1 MLVEVGMAARQ
12 LGVMGCALALLAG
25 CPSSSGSGSAGQGGH
40 AGHSD
45 ASVDAGSDAEDA
57 GMVVCPDSAMKPG
70 DFHIGATQAGDK
82 GHITAKLHSAS
93 PDPPE
98 RYNNTWQVELVD
110 GSGAPL
116 DDTMITKAQAAMPFH
131 QHAPKPA
138 TGITKLSD
146 PGQFEVGLFLTMPG
160 YFQLQFDVSSPSA
173 GDDHIV
179 FEYCLP
185 Q

>member
-1 MLVEVGMAARQ
+1 MAARQ

-25 CPSSSGSGSAGQGGH
+25 CPSIGGSGSAGQGGH
-40 AGHSD
+40 AGHMD
-45 ASVDAGSDAEDA
+45 AGVDAGSDSEDA
-57 GMVVCPDSAMKPG
+57 AVVCPASAVKPG

-82 GHITAKLHSAS
+82 GHVTAKLHSAT

-98 RYNNTWQVELVD
+98 RYSNTWQLELLD
-110 GSGAPL
+110 SSGAPL
-116 DDTMITKAQAAMPFH
+116 DDTMITKAQAAMPYH
-131 QHAPKPA
+131 GHAPRPA
-138 TGITKLSD
+138 TNIDKLSD
-146 PGQFEVGLFLTMPG
+146 PGQFEVGLVLPMPG
-160 YFQLQFDVSSPSA
+160 YFQLQFDVTSASA